1 MLQHQIKKSGRREPV
16 CIFIYESIDYKVR
29 KNFFINYNAIESLST
44 EICHRKTR
52 NTLFKKAAKF

>member
-1 MLQHQIKKSGRREPV
+1 MLQHQIKKSGRREAV
-16 CIFIYESIDYKVR
+16 CIFIYESTDYKVR
-29 KNFFINYNAIESLST
+29 KDLSINCDAIESLST